1 MSIFSKNPIETLII
15 HPGPQSTG
23 LVLNSLP
30 AGSLPDVV
38 TQCVG
43 PRAEASQPSH
53 GEFQSVCLHRPFVA
67 SSSLSHVDL
76 TVRLNHAAHHP
87 NWNSCVLH
95 SSYVKHDYGLT
106 VSIPTY
112 VLKS

>member
-15 HPGPQSTG
+15 HPGPQNTG

-38 TQCVG
+38 IQCVV
-43 PRAEASQPSH
+43 PHAEASQTLH

-67 SSSLSHVDL
+67 SSSLSYADL
-76 TVRLNHAAHHP
+76 TARLNHASYHP
-87 NWNSCVLH
+87 KWNSCVLH
-95 SSYVKHDYGLT
+95 SSYVKHDYG
-106 VSIPTY
+106 
-112 VLKS
+112 